1 VPAARFV
8 KRVEPARH
16 VRLAVTAEACDV
28 EVKAGIFSKFY
39 QAAKL
44 LVVKAGPVP
53 TLALVRYAVI
63 GGRPGPKTQ
72 TPLPL
77 ESPRQDTIYKLLIGV
92 EGDSFSV
99 SVNGQL
105 VSAWTDHRLKSG
117 GVGFFADK
125 GEIANLRSIHV
136 IDNQDF
142 LGWLCY
148 QVSWWTADR
157 QKSGVTHE

>member
-1 VPAARFV
+1 MLPVYSTFSAPITGTGTLVAASRNSSD
-8 KRVEPARH
+8 RSGDWP
-16 VRLAVTAEACDV
+16 
-28 EVKAGIFSKFY
+28 
-39 QAAKL
+39 
-44 LVVKAGPVP
+44 
-53 TLALVRYAVI
+53 
-63 GGRPGPKTQ
+63 
-72 TPLPL
+72 
-77 ESPRQDTIYKLLIGV
+77 
-92 EGDSFSV
+92 GDSFSV